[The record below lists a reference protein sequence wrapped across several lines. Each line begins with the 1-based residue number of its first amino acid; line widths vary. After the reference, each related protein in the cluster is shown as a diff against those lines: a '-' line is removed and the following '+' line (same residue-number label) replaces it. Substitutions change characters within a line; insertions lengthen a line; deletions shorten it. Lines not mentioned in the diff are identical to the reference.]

1 MTRRSRPGKAVR
13 QPRAMSIKLRVDK
26 ICDNSSVTLFKNCT
40 TGKHIKSGKIECL
53 KLDGE
58 KRVKYLEV
66 ELTDIMVAKVD
77 WSGQG
82 SEAVL
87 HETVELEFAE
97 FHKTYRPSRIR
108 ATAQR
113 GCKNSNST
121 GRLLKRPEHNHAAPA
136 RCARRRRKS
145 KVHKAR
151 RPIGVD
157 FRVGRIRRLRF
168 APKITT

>member
-1 MTRRSRPGKAVR
+1 MARTNIYLKLEGVDGE
-13 QPRAMSIKLRVDK
+13 SIDEGHEQWIELESFKWNVKNDASFATGQGGQATQGHVDKITVDK

-66 ELTDIMVAKVD
+66 ELTDIMVGKVD

-97 FHKTYRPSRIR
+97 FHKTYQTQQDTGDTTSGAVEFKFNRQTS
-108 ATAQR
+108 
-113 GCKNSNST
+113 KST
-121 GRLLKRPEHNHAAPA
+121 
-136 RCARRRRKS
+136 
-145 KVHKAR
+145 
-151 RPIGVD
+151 
-157 FRVGRIRRLRF
+157 
-168 APKITT
+168 